1 MKLLLT
7 CLLLMVGVVT
17 LVAADEA
24 EEIKGLEYKY
34 SYITKYRNYKLTLIF
49 YNRNIIISNGSEIL
63 NTIPHK
69 YI

>member
-24 EEIKGLEYKY
+24 EEIKGMSIIYNSTFLN
-34 SYITKYRNYKLTLIF
+34 INILIS
-49 YNRNIIISNGSEIL
+49 RNIIIINS
-63 NTIPHK
+63 H
-69 YI
+69 